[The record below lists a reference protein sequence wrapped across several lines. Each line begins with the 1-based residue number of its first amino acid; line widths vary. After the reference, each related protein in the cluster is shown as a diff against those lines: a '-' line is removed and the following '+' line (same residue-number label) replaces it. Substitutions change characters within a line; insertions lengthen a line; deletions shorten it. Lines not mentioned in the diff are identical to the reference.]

1 MTVSRSVLKLNCLS
15 LLLMGVLIVLTQI
28 SGLKVSD
35 LFFHPY
41 FSPNPNVALL
51 TRTFQILC
59 SVPVIVCTF
68 SYGLAQTLQPRHV
81 ENRFILFSALLT
93 GGFLLNEIYRIHI
106 YMIAVGI
113 PKLGVS
119 LLYAV
124 VLSSYGWFFRREL
137 QLTPYQILLAGLGLL
152 FFAIGVDA
160 LHLKNQIISSL
171 LEGVPKLF
179 SEINITFYYWY
190 VCKSFIEKA
199 FHKLSLPPDSFVI

>member
-1 MTVSRSVLKLNCLS
+1 MTISRFCVRLNCLS
-15 LLLMGVLIVLTQI
+15 LFLVALLIFFTQL

-41 FSPNPNVALL
+41 FSRNPNVALL

-59 SVPVIVCTF
+59 SVPVIICTF
-68 SYGLAQTLQPRHV
+68 TYGLAQSIQPRTS

-106 YMIAVGI
+106 YMVALGI

-124 VLSSYGWFFRREL
+124 VLSSYGWLFRREL
-137 QLTPYQILLAGLGLL
+137 QRTPYPILLASLGLL
-152 FFAIGVDA
+152 FFAIGVDS
-160 LHLKNQIISSL
+160 LHLKNKTFSSL
-171 LEGVPKLF
+171 LEGLPKLF
-179 SEINITFYYWY
+179 SEINIAFYYWC
-190 VCKSFIEKA
+190 VCKCFLLKA
-199 FHKLSLPPDSFVI
+199 FYKNIES

>member
-1 MTVSRSVLKLNCLS
+1 MTISRFVVRLNCLS
-15 LLLMGVLIVLTQI
+15 FFLVALLLIFTQL

-41 FSPNPNVALL
+41 FSPNPHVALL

-68 SYGLAQTLQPRHV
+68 TYGLAKSIQPRTS

-106 YMIAVGI
+106 YMVAVGI

-124 VLSSYGWFFRREL
+124 VVSSYGWFFRQEL

-152 FFAIGVDA
+152 FFAIGVDSQ
-160 LHLKNQIISSL
+160 HLKNEIFSSL

-190 VCKSFIEKA
+190 VCKCFLLKTFYKNIE
-199 FHKLSLPPDSFVI
+199 S

>member
-1 MTVSRSVLKLNCLS
+1 MTISRFVVRLNCLS
-15 LLLMGVLIVLTQI
+15 FFLVALLINFTQL

-68 SYGLAQTLQPRHV
+68 TYGLAKSIQPRTS

-106 YMIAVGI
+106 YMVAVGI

-124 VLSSYGWFFRREL
+124 VVSSYGWFFRREL

-152 FFAIGVDA
+152 FFAIGVDS
-160 LHLKNQIISSL
+160 LHLKNKIFSSL

-179 SEINITFYYWY
+179 SEINIAFYYWY
-190 VCKSFIEKA
+190 VCKCFLQKA
-199 FHKLSLPPDSFVI
+199 FYKNIES

>member
-1 MTVSRSVLKLNCLS
+1 MA
-15 LLLMGVLIVLTQI
+15 LLIIFTQL

-68 SYGLAQTLQPRHV
+68 TYGLAKSIQLRTS
-81 ENRFILFSALLT
+81 ENRFILFSAWLT

-106 YMIAVGI
+106 YMVAVGI
-113 PKLGVS
+113 SQLGVS

-137 QLTPYQILLAGLGLL
+137 QFTPYKILLAGLGLL
-152 FFAIGVDA
+152 FLAIGVDS
-160 LHLKNQIISSL
+160 LHLKNKIFSSL

-179 SEINITFYYWY
+179 SEINIAFYYWY
-190 VCKSFIEKA
+190 VCKCFLLKA
-199 FHKLSLPPDSFVI
+199 FYKNLES

>member
-1 MTVSRSVLKLNCLS
+1 MTIDRSVVQLNLFC
-15 LLLMGVLIVLTQI
+15 LLLVLVLIVFTHF

-68 SYGLAQTLQPRHV
+68 TYGLAETIQPRSW
-81 ENRFILFSALLT
+81 ENRFLLFSALLT

-119 LLYAV
+119 FLYAV
-124 VLSSYGWFFRREL
+124 FLSSYGWFFRREL
-137 QLTPYQILLAGLGLL
+137 QMTPYHILLAGLGLL
-152 FFAIGVDA
+152 FLAIGVDA
-160 LHLKNQIISSL
+160 LNLKSQIISSL

-179 SEINITFYYWY
+179 SEINIAFYYWY
-190 VCKSFIEKA
+190 VCKCFVEKA
-199 FHKLSLPPDSFVI
+199 FHQIIDT

>member
-1 MTVSRSVLKLNCLS
+1 MTISPFVVRLNCLS
-15 LLLMGVLIVLTQI
+15 FFLVALLIIFTQL

-59 SVPVIVCTF
+59 SVPVIICTF
-68 SYGLAQTLQPRHV
+68 TYGLAQSIQPRTS
-81 ENRFILFSALLT
+81 ENRFLLFSALLT

-106 YMIAVGI
+106 YMVAVGI

-119 LLYAV
+119 LLYAI

-137 QLTPYQILLAGLGLL
+137 QFTPYQILLAGLGLL
-152 FFAIGVDA
+152 FFAIGVDS
-160 LHLKNQIISSL
+160 LHLTNKIFSSL
-171 LEGVPKLF
+171 LEGLPKLF
-179 SEINITFYYWY
+179 SEINIAFYYWY
-190 VCKSFIEKA
+190 VCKSFLQKA
-199 FHKLSLPPDSFVI
+199 FYKNIES

>member
-1 MTVSRSVLKLNCLS
+1 MTISRLVVRLNCLS
-15 LLLMGVLIVLTQI
+15 LFLVTLLIIITQF

-68 SYGLAQTLQPRHV
+68 TYGLAQTLQPRHL

-106 YMIAVGI
+106 YMIALGI

-124 VLSSYGWFFRREL
+124 VLSSYGWVFRREL

-152 FFAIGVDA
+152 FLAIGVDS
-160 LHLKNQIISSL
+160 LHLKNKLFSSL

-179 SEINITFYYWY
+179 SEVNIAFYYWY
-190 VCKSFIEKA
+190 VCKSYLQKA
-199 FHKLSLPPDSFVI
+199 FYEKIDS

>member
-1 MTVSRSVLKLNCLS
+1 VA
-15 LLLMGVLIVLTQI
+15 LLIIFTQL
-28 SGLKVSD
+28 SGLKVSE

-41 FSPNPNVALL
+41 FSPNPNVAFL

-68 SYGLAQTLQPRHV
+68 TYGLAQSIQPRTS

-93 GGFLLNEIYRIHI
+93 GGFLLNEIYRIHV
-106 YMIAVGI
+106 YMVALGI

-137 QLTPYQILLAGLGLL
+137 QCTPYQILLAGLGLL
-152 FFAIGVDA
+152 FFAIGVDS
-160 LHLKNQIISSL
+160 LHLKNKIFSSL

-179 SEINITFYYWY
+179 SEINIAFYYWY
-190 VCKSFIEKA
+190 VCKCFVEKA
-199 FHKLSLPPDSFVI
+199 FHKI

>member
-1 MTVSRSVLKLNCLS
+1 MTISRLVVRLNCLS
-15 LLLMGVLIVLTQI
+15 LFLVAILIFFTQL

-35 LFFHPY
+35 LFFPPY
-41 FSPNPNVALL
+41 SYPHPNVALL

-68 SYGLAQTLQPRHV
+68 TYKLAQSIQPRTSD
-81 ENRFILFSALLT
+81 NRFILFSALLT

-106 YMIAVGI
+106 YMVAGGI

-137 QLTPYQILLAGLGLL
+137 QLTPYQILLAGVGLL
-152 FFAIGVDA
+152 FFAIGVDS
-160 LHLKNQIISSL
+160 LHLKNKIFSTL
-171 LEGVPKLF
+171 LEGVPKLL
-179 SEINITFYYWY
+179 SEINIAFYYWY
-190 VCKSFIEKA
+190 VCNCFLQKA
-199 FHKLSLPPDSFVI
+199 FDKTFNS

>member
-1 MTVSRSVLKLNCLS
+1 MTISRLVVRLNCLS
-15 LLLMGVLIVLTQI
+15 FFLVALLIIFTHL

-68 SYGLAQTLQPRHV
+68 TYGLAQSIQPRTS

-106 YMIAVGI
+106 YMVAVGI
-113 PKLGVS
+113 SKLGVS

-124 VLSSYGWFFRREL
+124 VFSSYGWFFRREL
-137 QLTPYQILLAGLGLL
+137 QLTPYQILLAGFGLL

-160 LHLKNQIISSL
+160 QHLKNQIFSSL

-179 SEINITFYYWY
+179 SEINIAFYYWY
-190 VCKSFIEKA
+190 VCKCFLEKA
-199 FHKLSLPPDSFVI
+199 FYKNISS

>member
-1 MTVSRSVLKLNCLS
+1 MTISRLVVRLNCLS
-15 LLLMGVLIVLTQI
+15 LFVVMLLIILTLF

-68 SYGLAQTLQPRHV
+68 TYGLAKSIQPRNY

-106 YMIAVGI
+106 YMIALGI

-152 FFAIGVDA
+152 FFAIGVDS
-160 LHLKNQIISSL
+160 LHLKNKLFSSL

-179 SEINITFYYWY
+179 SEINISFYYWY
-190 VCKSFIEKA
+190 VCQYVLQKTFYQTI
-199 FHKLSLPPDSFVI
+199 DS

>member
-1 MTVSRSVLKLNCLS
+1 MTISRFVVRLNCLS
-15 LLLMGVLIVLTQI
+15 LFLVTLLIIITQI
-28 SGLKVSD
+28 AGLKVSD

-51 TRTFQILC
+51 TRSFQILC

-68 SYGLAQTLQPRHV
+68 TYKLAQTIQTRTS

-106 YMIAVGI
+106 YMVAVGI

-137 QLTPYQILLAGLGLL
+137 QLTPYQILLTGLGLL
-152 FFAIGVDA
+152 FFAIGVDS
-160 LHLKNQIISSL
+160 LHLKNKIFSSL

-179 SEINITFYYWY
+179 SEINIAFYYWY
-190 VCKSFIEKA
+190 VCKCFLHKA
-199 FHKLSLPPDSFVI
+199 FYKNIES

>member
-1 MTVSRSVLKLNCLS
+1 MNIPRSVFRLNYLS
-15 LLLMGVLIVLTQI
+15 MLLLVVLIILTAI

-35 LFFHPY
+35 LFAHPF
-41 FSPNPNVALL
+41 FSPHANVALL
-51 TRTFQILC
+51 TRTFQLLC

-68 SYGLAQTLQPRHV
+68 SYGLAQTIQPRHS
-81 ENRFILFSALLT
+81 ENKFILYSALLT

-119 LLYAV
+119 FLYAIF
-124 VLSSYGWFFRREL
+124 LSSYGWFFQREL
-137 QLTPYQILLAGLGLL
+137 KLTPYKILLAGLGLL

-160 LHLKNQIISSL
+160 LNLKIKIVSSL

-179 SEINITFYYWY
+179 SEINIAFYYWY
-190 VCKSFIEKA
+190 VCKCFIENA
-199 FHKLSLPPDSFVI
+199 FYKKPDKL

>member
-1 MTVSRSVLKLNCLS
+1 MTISRIVVRLNCLS
-15 LLLMGVLIVLTQI
+15 LFLVALLILLTQI

-68 SYGLAQTLQPRHV
+68 TYGLAQSIQPRNS

-93 GGFLLNEIYRIHI
+93 GGFMLNHSYRIHI
-106 YMIAVGI
+106 YMIALGI

-119 LLYAV
+119 LLYAL

-137 QLTPYQILLAGLGLL
+137 LLTPYQILLAGLGLL
-152 FFAIGVDA
+152 FFAIGIDS
-160 LHLKNQIISSL
+160 LNFKSKIISSL

-179 SEINITFYYWY
+179 SEINIAFYYWY
-190 VCKSFIEKA
+190 VCKCCIQKA
-199 FHKLSLPPDSFVI
+199 FDQKIDR

>member
-1 MTVSRSVLKLNCLS
+1 MTISRFVVRLNGLS
-15 LLLMGVLIVLTQI
+15 LFLVVLLILFTQL

-59 SVPVIVCTF
+59 SIPVIVCTF
-68 SYGLAQTLQPRHV
+68 TYGLSQSIQPRNL

-93 GGFLLNEIYRIHI
+93 GGFLLNHSYRIHI
-106 YMIAVGI
+106 YMIALGI

-137 QLTPYQILLAGLGLL
+137 QFTPYQILLAGLGLL
-152 FFAIGVDA
+152 FFAIGVDS
-160 LHLKNQIISSL
+160 LHLKNKMFSSL

-179 SEINITFYYWY
+179 SEINIAFYYWY
-190 VCKSFIEKA
+190 VCKCLLQKA
-199 FHKLSLPPDSFVI
+199 FYKTLDS

>member
-1 MTVSRSVLKLNCLS
+1 MTISRFVFRLNCLS
-15 LLLMGVLIVLTQI
+15 FFLVALLIIFTQL

-41 FSPNPNVALL
+41 FSPNPNIALL
-51 TRTFQILC
+51 TRTFQVLC

-68 SYGLAQTLQPRHV
+68 TYKLAQSIQPRHS

-106 YMIAVGI
+106 YIVALGI

-124 VLSSYGWFFRREL
+124 VLSSYGWCFRREI
-137 QLTPYQILLAGLGLL
+137 QFTPYQILLAGLGLL
-152 FFAIGVDA
+152 FFAIGVDS
-160 LHLKNQIISSL
+160 LHLKNKIFSSL

-179 SEINITFYYWY
+179 SEINIAFYYWY
-190 VCKSFIEKA
+190 VCKCFLQKA
-199 FHKLSLPPDSFVI
+199 FYKNIES